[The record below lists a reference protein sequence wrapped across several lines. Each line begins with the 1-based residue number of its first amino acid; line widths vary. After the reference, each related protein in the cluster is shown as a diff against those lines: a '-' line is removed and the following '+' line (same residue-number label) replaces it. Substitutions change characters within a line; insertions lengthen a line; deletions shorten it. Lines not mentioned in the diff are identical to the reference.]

1 MQNTDNPAGSP
12 STESPTGKPAYRE
25 QLSAPKS
32 WYLIAVAFGVCFGLI
47 FLVINTLWL
56 APAALVGVSLL
67 SCWAVAA
74 YGRLRIE
81 VAADGITAG
90 AAQVPAA
97 VLGKASALDRESAR
111 ALLTYK
117 ADARAFLLLRS
128 YVPTGVRVE
137 NIDPADQTP
146 YLYLSSRRPEE
157 LAAAVN
163 ALGH

>member
-1 MQNTDNPAGSP
+1 
-12 STESPTGKPAYRE
+12 
-25 QLSAPKS
+25 
-32 WYLIAVAFGVCFGLI
+32 
-47 FLVINTLWL
+47 
-56 APAALVGVSLL
+56 
-67 SCWAVAA
+67 VAA

-90 AAQVPAA
+90 AARVPAA
-97 VLGKASALDRESAR
+97 VLGKASALDREEAR
-111 ALLTYK
+111 ALLTYQ

-128 YVPTGVRVE
+128 YVPTAVRVE

-146 YLYLSSRRPEE
+146 YLYLSSRKPRE